1 MESTQTNIQRNVRSA
16 NTLVIVTPSHIAR
29 AEQLA
34 VWSRPPRWRGKGAT
48 MCQARQSAVT
58 PPPVRPHQ
66 SQLVTGSRQH
76 YTLHTIHNV
85 GWRNLSQSLR
95 TLQVWY

>member
-16 NTLVIVTPSHIAR
+16 NTLVIVTASHIAR
-29 AEQLA
+29 AQQLA
-34 VWSRPPRWRGKGAT
+34 IWSRRPHRNGRGERRGAT

-76 YTLHTIHNV
+76 YTVHTIHNV
-85 GWRNLSQSLR
+85 GWRNLSQSL
-95 TLQVWY
+95 